1 MERHDEAK
9 TIFTTQVEL
18 TVDLI
23 SKAIKDGRPELV
35 VWYLMS
41 LADAASKSLAFL
53 SDNAVGAFL
62 DHLEGL
68 IEDRASSLGNIQ
80 HPEAVRM
87 PISTTELNSYFP
99 RHGESQT
106 MQSPDPGAGRKH

>member
-9 TIFTTQVEL
+9 TIFTTQVEM

-23 SKAIKDGRPELV
+23 SKAIREGRPELV

-41 LADAASKSLAFL
+41 LADAASKALAFL

-68 IEDRASSLGNIQ
+68 IEDRASSLSGLS
-80 HPEAVRM
+80 HPDAVRM
-87 PISTTELNSYFP
+87 PISSTELASYFP
-99 RHGESQT
+99 RNAESQ
-106 MQSPDPGAGRKH
+106 MIQSPDPGAGKKH